1 MEQTKLDRINELARL
16 AKERELTEA
25 EQTERAALRREYI
38 EEWRRGTIELLENT
52 YIVTPDGVKHKL
64 PKRGEKNAKI
74 VRFDQ
79 INKDKKK
86 IPMKRNLHGNFFI
99 AQCVSLYFFIA
110 TARISIARARSSCLR
125 TYAMRTSFLPLPGVP

>member
-25 EQTERAALRREYI
+25 E
-38 EEWRRGTIELLENT
+38 
-52 YIVTPDGVKHKL
+52 PDGVKYKL

-79 INKDKKK
+79 INKDK
-86 IPMKRNLHGNFFI
+86 
-99 AQCVSLYFFIA
+99 
-110 TARISIARARSSCLR
+110 
-125 TYAMRTSFLPLPGVP
+125 